1 MSKPTDELMRAIGT
15 DHWIRV
21 PGLITCGTDTAE
33 TGRLEF
39 VVDGR
44 RSPRKRTEDTSTSGA
59 KPSPGNFEDSGGEA
73 SVSSAGA
80 VPAASTPPAVV
91 DLNGLRVA
99 SVPLPG
105 FALHEV
111 KGGRAFDRVL
121 FNVVRDINKEA
132 LDAALTDPGRG
143 GAVPASP
150 RPALGGQHVVSASTP
165 ARPRSGTACSSWR
178 PVARPAGRPPSSL
191 GARRRG
197 AVATERGGQPVR
209 RGEGRVRLDPAPAD
223 VLGGGGWEGGS
234 ARCEWGINEQD
245 TAVEAGRP
253 RAGRTRW
260 SSR

>member
-1 MSKPTDELMRAIGT
+1 MRATRRFSDLLACRWSIGVQKNLSGAGQLSNHASQSPALLSPARLAVSKPTDELMRAIGT

-73 SVSSAGA
+73 AVSSAGA
-80 VPAASTPPAVV
+80 VPAGSTSPVVV

-111 KGGRAFDRVL
+111 KGGRASLIASGSTTWCGTSTQRGT
-121 FNVVRDINKEA
+121 RRGA
-132 LDAALTDPGRG
+132 GGPRPGRRRPG
-143 GAVPASP
+143 LPSP
-150 RPALGGQHVVSASTP
+150 GVG
-165 ARPRSGTACSSWR
+165 GTARRVRVHHFPAEERDSLLV
-178 PVARPAGRPPSSL
+178 VASQSRDWLPSHGRPP
-191 GARRRG
+191 
-197 AVATERGGQPVR
+197 P
-209 RGEGRVRLDPAPAD
+209 PA
-223 VLGGGGWEGGS
+223 
-234 ARCEWGINEQD
+234 
-245 TAVEAGRP
+245 
-253 RAGRTRW
+253 
-260 SSR
+260 